1 MGQISCRTTWMNI
14 DTDKPKTPSVKI
26 LLQERLQKRKK
37 KCHVGLALWIKG
49 PIWSVSLVR

>member
-1 MGQISCRTTWMNI
+1 MGQISCRTTWMNM